1 MPEWLKRVSRKTD
14 EPKPAPVSGIIPR
27 NKLYQMIDGIH
38 CVRSVYGVYLRT
50 RWTDATF
57 HFCLLGTYG
66 KALANVL
73 ASQKSS
79 YSFIDIGANQGLF
92 SLLAAQQQSSDA
104 VFSFEP
110 IASNFAYL
118 NDNFWINRLN
128 HKVTMVRAA
137 IAHEQGAQVIEVNP
151 RHSGA
156 ASLRTAARGDGKYHE
171 KIITYNAKDLTTLLA
186 DVSNCII
193 KIDVEGMELT
203 VIRQLDEAGV
213 LARAQA
219 VFYEVDLRWCQPSV
233 IEQYLQKVGFNQFQR
248 IGRTRHYDVLAT
260 RDEGLSQSAN

>member
-1 MPEWLKRVSRKTD
+1 MPEWLKRVSKKYD
-14 EPKPAPVSGIIPR
+14 ESKPAPVSGIAPR
-27 NKLYQMIDGIH
+27 KKLYQTIDGIR

-66 KALANVL
+66 KALAKVL
-73 ASQKSS
+73 ASQQSP

-92 SLLAAQQQSSDA
+92 SLLAARQPACDA

-118 NDNFWINRLN
+118 NDNFWVNRLSD
-128 HKVTMVRAA
+128 KVTLFRAA
-137 IAHEQGAQVIEVNP
+137 IASERGTRMIDVNP

-156 ASLRTAARGDGKYHE
+156 ASLRTMTRPEGRKQE
-171 KIITYNAKDLTTLLA
+171 KITTVNARDLRRLLA
-186 DVSNCII
+186 DVHNCII

-203 VIRQLDEAGV
+203 VIRQLDRAGV
-213 LARAQA
+213 LARARA
-219 VFYEVDLRWCQPSV
+219 VFYEVDLRWCQPEV
-233 IEQYLQKVGFNQFQR
+233 LEEYLSWAGFNQFQR
-248 IGRTRHYDVLAT
+248 IGRARHYDVLAT
-260 RDEGLSQSAN
+260 RRVYSANN